1 MNFHAH
7 NNNVPGYSGN
17 LSKRSM
23 YPQAQPVN
31 YPVKP
36 GYFTSDGGVS
46 DSYDNI
52 NPNVLH
58 AQPPPGFHPQT
69 QVPLQSQYTRG
80 A

>member
-1 MNFHAH
+1 MRTPGQFYAH

-31 YPVKP
+31 YMPKNE
-36 GYFTSDGGVS
+36 YYTSDGGVS

-52 NPNVLH
+52 NP
-58 AQPPPGFHPQT
+58 
-69 QVPLQSQYTRG
+69 QVF
-80 A
+80 